1 MQFDDA
7 KTALE
12 KGMDGVIVSDGAVGT
27 LKALPDEVQ
36 AVGDQKPVL
45 MASGIRHDSDIM
57 KALALDAK
65 AML

>member
-1 MQFDDA
+1 
-7 KTALE
+7 
-12 KGMDGVIVSDGAVGT
+12 MDGVIVSDGAVGT